1 MKIKFLAFT
10 ALFFYAL
17 CWFSDAPT
25 KSIHDIGVSLPW
37 LSLILSIPIAYICKV
52 RDDNYFS
59 AWGYVYAITTVIYV
73 VVVSLMSG
81 SIWHQLPHLAACI
94 CFIAYFTLEHQNKK
108 Q

>member
-1 MKIKFLAFT
+1 MKIKFLALN
-10 ALFFYAL
+10 ALFFYVL

-25 KSIHDIGVSLPW
+25 KSIHDIGVALPW
-37 LSLILSIPIAYICKV
+37 FSLILSIPIAYICKV
-52 RDDNYFS
+52 RDDNYFT

-94 CFIAYFTLEHQNKK
+94 CFIVYFTLEHQNKK